1 MKFMVYCMIHYPNVS
16 CKAFLLKAVIRP
28 YLYSEDSLNV
38 FITTIFMDYLVT
50 RYINTFSVISTDC
63 ITYILSL
70 SLL

>member
-1 MKFMVYCMIHYPNVS
+1 MIHYPNVS

-50 RYINTFSVISTDC
+50 RYINTFVFS
-63 ITYILSL
+63 YIN
-70 SLL
+70 